1 MTGTGT
7 GLATAPLIYIS
18 WPFRSA
24 FPRNIG
30 IIVDIYQY
38 AIYEQILLRMVS
50 LLCLSSRELSLL
62 SLRETWGIGLTLYS
76 AQRQNLAARTW
87 RARTRQRPSADSR
100 RSCRLT
106 LRSPP
111 AQSCIS
117 PGSSCRWSW
126 GSQRSGP
133 VVCQQSSA
141 ARKGS
146 PEGGGS
152 TGNTVG
158 PQLMSILWIWSVGQL
173 CFTECSVN
181 LRRIKCAWN
190 SF

>member
-1 MTGTGT
+1 MYTFCAV
-7 GLATAPLIYIS
+7 LKNKKICMLFKNYFI
-18 WPFRSA
+18 R
-24 FPRNIG
+24 
-30 IIVDIYQY
+30 IIVG
-38 AIYEQILLRMVS
+38 S
-50 LLCLSSRELSLL
+50 LSNKLN
-62 SLRETWGIGLTLYS
+62 GKYLTLYS
-76 AQRQNLAARTW
+76 AQRQDLV
-87 RARTRQRPSADSR
+87 ARTRQWSSADSR

-117 PGSSCRWSW
+117 LGSSCRWFW
-126 GSQRSGP
+126 DSQRSGP

-146 PEGGGS
+146 PEGRGS

-173 CFTECSVN
+173 CFTECSV
-181 LRRIKCAWN
+181 LSCLHSTSQGRRY
-190 SF
+190 FT